1 MGVLRHDLKRLSEK
15 KLKTDIS
22 VKNEIKVRKYAGW
35 L

>member
-22 VKNEIKVRKYAGW
+22 VNNEIKLRK
-35 L
+35 